1 MNTELCRIKGTR
13 EGLVITISEADQF
26 SEVLSSLD
34 RQLQASQ
41 SFFRGSSAKIYLE
54 KGTVT
59 DLSLIHISEP
69 TRPY

>member
-41 SFFRGSSAKIYLE
+41 SFFQGKFSQN
-54 KGTVT
+54 
-59 DLSLIHISEP
+59 LSGEGDSY
-69 TRPY
+69 RQSDG